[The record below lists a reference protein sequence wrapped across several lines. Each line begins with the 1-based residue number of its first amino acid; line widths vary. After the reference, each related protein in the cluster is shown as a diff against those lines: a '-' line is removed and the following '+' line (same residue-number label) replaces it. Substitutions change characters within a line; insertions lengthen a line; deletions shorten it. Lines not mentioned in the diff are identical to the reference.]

1 MSLSSVQSTL
11 STLKSCQADIGACMD
26 MVSDVALGIV
36 EAQGMDNS
44 PALKKLEEMILECS
58 RLDREINCFVESV
71 DEKTAQVRR
80 EPPEAMFHLRN
91 SVKERFTELTAGVTD
106 ADLQRHSKVVAFRD
120 SVRKYAMQ
128 AGQTAAENEEEL
140 DEDIAVTQSQTNFIF
155 HICSGVFVKMV
166 NPVKNKKCVHHY
178 DQEAVL
184 EMIKAKHKNK
194 KKFRCPK
201 VGCGNADV
209 QRSDLELDLLMKR
222 MIQNHKR
229 QSGKT

>member
-11 STLKSCQADIGACMD
+11 STLKSCQADLGGCMD

-71 DEKTAQVRR
+71 DEMTAQVRH
-80 EPPEAMFHLRN
+80 EPPEAMVHLRN
-91 SVKERFTELTAGVTD
+91 SVKERFNELMAGVTD

-120 SVRKYAMQ
+120 NVRKYAMQ
-128 AGQTAAENEEEL
+128 AGQSAAENEEEEL
-140 DEDIAVTQSQTNFIF
+140 DEDIAVTQSQTNFI
-155 HICSGVFVKMV
+155 CPLTQVEMV
-166 NPVKNKKCVHHY
+166 NPMKNKKCHHYY

-184 EMIKAKHKNK
+184 EMIKARHKNK

-201 VGCGNADV
+201 VGCGNTDV
-209 QRSDLELDLLMKR
+209 QQSDLELDLVMKR
-222 MIQNHKR
+222 MIQKHKR